1 VDTLRWVRKHGFAFA
16 ISLLLDALLTACHTV
31 GESDSARLNCSLETP
46 PASSGEMSAEGGQ
59 MRIYPRSTE
68 MAKHYSGCQTVWGL
82 DRSKSV
88 WIFMGERHYLD
99 GSVTEL
105 RVIDLGPGEK
115 TCRYN
120 KGALVDG
127 PASCPTF
134 EIINKREASLPPGC
148 LETLAHSTQGAREPC
163 LQQYK

>member
-1 VDTLRWVRKHGFAFA
+1 MVRKQGFAVA
-16 ISLLLDALLTACHTV
+16 TLLLLNALLTACHTV
-31 GESDSARLNCSLETP
+31 GESGGARLNCDLQIP

-68 MAKHYSGCQTVWGL
+68 MPKRYSGCQTVWAVNE
-82 DRSKSV
+82 SKNEA
-88 WIFMGERHYLD
+88 IFMLQTHYLD

-105 RVIDLGPGEK
+105 RAIDRGPADK
-115 TCRYN
+115 ICKYS

-134 EIINKREASLPPGC
+134 AIANKREASLPPGC
-148 LETLAHSTQGAREPC
+148 LNTIAHSTKAGIEPC
-163 LQQYK
+163 FEQYH